1 MELQIELSGNSRN
14 EQKQLIHLKKY
25 LEKAGIPEL
34 KDIEIS
40 RTETKAGEMGG
51 GVLKGISTLLIG
63 GEGPLTKLA
72 EALVKYVEILRSE
85 IKLKNRN
92 GEELVINAKLNK
104 KSINELVD
112 KFYAESRKQG
122 NEMQIKNEET
132 KEKELKESENKKE
145 LKEPENAE
153 KETVTIEAEKKD
165 KK

>member
-34 KDIEIS
+34 KNIEIA
-40 RTETKAGEMGG
+40 RTEAKEGEMGG
-51 GVLKGISTLLIG
+51 GILKGISTLLIG

-122 NEMQIKNEET
+122 NEMHIKSEET

-165 KK
+165 EK

>member
-1 MELQIELSGNSRN
+1 MELQIELLGNSRN

-34 KDIEIS
+34 KDIEIE
-40 RTETKAGEMGG
+40 RTEAKAGEMGG

-112 KFYAESRKQG
+112 KFYAESRKQTNG
-122 NEMQIKNEET
+122 IPIKKEET
-132 KEKELKESENKKE
+132 KNKKLKEPEKKKE
-145 LKEPENAE
+145 LKEAE
-153 KETVTIEAEKKD
+153 KPEKEVVTEKSD
-165 KK
+165 KKEEK